1 MRKSKI
7 ITELCE
13 KLQVAKIGEVVSMM
27 ASNNKLY
34 CYKMREYLES
44 IGYKYGIDFEYP
56 NHSHLFIKKLSNM
69 EV

>member
-34 CYKMREYLES
+34 CYKMREYLKVLD
-44 IGYKYGIDFEYP
+44 I
-56 NHSHLFIKKLSNM
+56 NM
-69 EV
+69 V